1 MIQGIKY
8 SLFMQRSSGI
18 VHGSEPVN
26 DGDVRFYLDV
36 EDEYEIAK

>member
-1 MIQGIKY
+1 LSI
-8 SLFMQRSSGI
+8 LSSCKEVVGI
-18 VHGSEPVN
+18 VRDSEPVN